1 MFSNL
6 LRLKTITYAKK
17 LVHRTPKKLKHSVFR
32 RQFNSLRNRRLEELE
47 KDAVND
53 KMNPST
59 QLRFLKELNRNNPH
73 DVVKIIESGE
83 MQVVDEQITAEYVK
97 ALAKTG
103 RMTQSNTN
111 KVVDFLKTL

>member
-1 MFSNL
+1 MPGENTKDCRVQDQGQNHQRKMFSNL
-6 LRLKTITYAKK
+6 LRLKTITYAKE
-17 LVHRTPKKLKHSVFR
+17 VSPPDSDKKLKQSVFR

-73 DVVKIIESGE
+73 DVVKIVESGGN
-83 MQVVDEQITAEYVK
+83 AS
-97 ALAKTG
+97 G
-103 RMTQSNTN
+103 R
-111 KVVDFLKTL
+111 